1 MISMKWLDFTN
12 KAVSTLL
19 DIKWFDFTDT
29 GFLIFAVAM
38 TVVGIFLTFMI
49 ISFALSSSRDRRY
62 VERMQTES
70 TTLRI
75 FIIDVKKNSV
85 VFFNRSDLKNKRQID
100 MNAFYS
106 HFHVNDIDKIKA
118 WIYAICTDYRT
129 ADKYLEA
136 DVLVNHGRTTYFSLL
151 KLQKYDPNEGIIHIE
166 SFVLKYITPNNA
178 PNKKK
183 KKALF
188 SGVVKRSTMESLIVK
203 EKSLK
208 GFTFAIRFYYIRQK
222 VLSNDKIERYMIM
235 TLKNVIYPFA
245 ANPRIARQIID
256 TGDNELLLFDLRIA
270 TRDEAMV
277 LATSIAHSVKKCIGV
292 NGFADSINFS
302 IGVVENA
309 QYYQDL
315 DSMIS
320 KAQEACMSAQHHGQ
334 DILLYQKQAAPLVE
348 IDRYREEVENL
359 MRPNSLRY
367 LFRPI
372 FDVSKRCTIGYF
384 EYIKAYNSPFAS
396 FAEMS
401 KYAAKVDM
409 SKEFFAMIARY
420 VIPKFASEKQEE
432 YWRLF
437 MIVSFQDIDLMGEIL
452 NQIPQAKDIHLVLVF
467 DEQEIN
473 ENSSHLELLNA
484 SLKKLRGY
492 GYELAMLMKDKNLL
506 LDPSV
511 YYNFDYF
518 VAGSMMIGEIRK
530 NNRIRLSIHSLI
542 ESLLKYHRPIIA
554 TDLESWQAIELII
567 KSGVNIVS
575 SETISPSND
584 MLLPLEKK
592 KVDKLITMD
601 DSYHQGG
608 L

>member
-1 MISMKWLDFTN
+1 M
-12 KAVSTLL
+12 
-19 DIKWFDFTDT
+19 KWFDFSNIPFVIFLALTLLVLT
-29 GFLIFAVAM
+29 FLVFLI
-38 TVVGIFLTFMI
+38 
-49 ISFALSSSRDRRY
+49 ISHSVSTGRDIKY
-62 VERMQTES
+62 IERMKTEA

-85 VFFNRSDLKNKRQID
+85 VFFNRSDLKNKRHID
-100 MNAFYS
+100 LNSFYS
-106 HFHVNDIDKIKA
+106 HVHTNDIDKIKS
-118 WIYAICTDYRT
+118 WIFSICTDYKS

-166 SFVLKYITPNNA
+166 SFILKYITPNNS

-183 KKALF
+183 KVILT
-188 SGVVKRSTMESLIVK
+188 GVVKRSTMESLILK
-203 EKSLK
+203 EKSLR
-208 GFTFAIRFYYIRQK
+208 GFTFAIRFYYIRKK

-235 TLKNVIYPFA
+235 TLKNVIYPYA
-245 ANPRIARQIID
+245 SNPRISRQIID
-256 TGDNELLLFDLRIA
+256 TGENELLLFDLRIA
-270 TRDEAMV
+270 SRDEAMV
-277 LATSIAHSVKKCIGV
+277 LATSLAHSIKKCIGV
-292 NGFADSINFS
+292 NGFSDSINFS
-302 IGVVENA
+302 VGVVENA

-315 DSMIS
+315 DSMIY

-334 DILLYQKQAAPLVE
+334 EILLYQKQAAPLVE

-359 MRPNSLRY
+359 MKPNSLRY

-372 FDVSKRCTIGYF
+372 FDVKKRKTMGYF

-401 KYAAKVDM
+401 KYASKVNM

-420 VIPKFASEKQEE
+420 VIPKFASEKQED

-437 MIVSFQDIDLMGEIL
+437 MLVSLQDIDHMGEIL
-452 NQIPQAKDIHLVLVF
+452 KQVPQVKDVHLVLVF
-467 DEQEIN
+467 NEQEIN
-473 ENSSHLELLNA
+473 ENATHLELLND
-484 SLKKLRGY
+484 SLTSLRKDGF
-492 GYELAMLMKDKNLL
+492 ELAMLMKDKNLL

-518 VAGSMMIGEIRK
+518 VAGSMMIGEIKK
-530 NNRIRLSIHSLI
+530 NNRIRLSSHSLI

-554 TDLESWQAIELII
+554 TDLEGWQSIELII
-567 KSGVNIVS
+567 KSGVDIVS
-575 SETISPSND
+575 SETISSSND

-592 KVDKLITMD
+592 KIDKLIAMD
-601 DSYHQGG
+601 DNYRQGG

>member
-1 MISMKWLDFTN
+1 MLKDLS
-12 KAVSTLL
+12 STSLL
-19 DIKWFDFTDT
+19 VKMEWFNFQNTP
-29 GFLIFAVAM
+29 FLIFFILV
-38 TVVGIFLTFMI
+38 TLVLSFVIFLV
-49 ISFALSSSRDRRY
+49 ISLLVSYGRDHKY
-62 VERMQTES
+62 VEKIKTES

-75 FIIDVKKNSV
+75 FIVDMKNNSV
-85 VFFNRSDLKNKRQID
+85 VYFNRSDLRDKRQID
-100 MNAFYS
+100 LNTFYS
-106 HFHVNDIDKIKA
+106 HFHANDIDKIKS
-118 WIYAICTDYRT
+118 WIFSICTDYKT

-136 DVLVNHGRTTYFSLL
+136 DVIVNHGKTTYFSLL
-151 KLQKYDPNEGIIHIE
+151 KLLKYDPNEGIIHLE
-166 SFVLKYITPNNA
+166 SFILKYITPNNV
-178 PNKKK
+178 PSKKK

-188 SGVVKRSTMESLIVK
+188 TGVVKRSTMESLIVK
-203 EKSLK
+203 ERSLK

-235 TLKNVIYPFA
+235 TLKNVIYPYSS
-245 ANPRIARQIID
+245 NPRVSRQIID

-270 TRDEAMV
+270 SRDEAMV

-315 DSMIS
+315 DSMIL
-320 KAQEACMSAQHHGQ
+320 KAQEACMSAQHNGQ
-334 DILLYQKQAAPLVE
+334 EILIYQKQAAPLVE

-359 MRPNSLRY
+359 MQPNSIRY

-372 FDVSKRCTIGYF
+372 FDVTKRCTIGYF
-384 EYIKAYNSPFAS
+384 EYVKAYNTPFTS

-401 KYAAKVDM
+401 KYASKVDM

-420 VIPKFASEKQEE
+420 VIPKFASEKQED

-437 MIVSFQDIDLMGEIL
+437 MLVSLQDIDHMSEIL
-452 NQIPQAKDIHLVLVF
+452 NQIPQTHDIHLVLVF

-473 ENSSHLELLNA
+473 ENSSHLELLND
-484 SLKKLRGY
+484 SLKSLRNG
-492 GYELAMLMKDKNLL
+492 GFELAMLMKDKNLL

-511 YYNFDYF
+511 YTNFDYF

-554 TDLESWQAIELII
+554 TDLEGWQAIELII
-567 KSGVNIVS
+567 KSGVSIVS
-575 SETISPSND
+575 SETISSSND
-584 MLLPLEKK
+584 MLLPLDKK
-592 KVDKLITMD
+592 KVEKLITID
-601 DSYHQGG
+601 DSYH
-608 L
+608 

>member
-1 MISMKWLDFTN
+1 M
-12 KAVSTLL
+12 
-19 DIKWFDFTDT
+19 KWFDFTNVPFIIFT
-29 GFLIFAVAM
+29 VLVSLVLVFLL
-38 TVVGIFLTFMI
+38 FLV
-49 ISFALSSSRDRRY
+49 ISLVISSNRDFKY
-62 VERMQTES
+62 IERMKAES

-75 FIIDVKKNSV
+75 FVIDVKKNSV
-85 VFFNRSDLKNKRQID
+85 IYFNRSDLRNKKQID
-100 MNAFYS
+100 LNSFYS
-106 HFHVNDIDKIKA
+106 HFHSNDVDKIKA
-118 WIYAICTDYRT
+118 WIYSICTNYKT

-136 DVLVNHGRTTYFSLL
+136 DVIVNHGKTTYFSLL
-151 KLQKYDPNEGIIHIE
+151 KLLKYDPNEGVIHLE
-166 SFVLKYITPNNA
+166 SFILKYITPNNT

-183 KKALF
+183 KKSTF
-188 SGVVKRSTMESLIVK
+188 TGVVKRSTMESLIVK

-235 TLKNVIYPFA
+235 TLKNVIYPFSS
-245 ANPRIARQIID
+245 NPRISRQIID
-256 TGDNELLLFDLRIA
+256 TGENELLLFDLRIA
-270 TRDEAMV
+270 SRDEAMV
-277 LATSIAHSVKKCIGV
+277 LATSIAHSIKKCIGV

-315 DSMIS
+315 DSMIL

-334 DILLYQKQAAPLVE
+334 EILLYQKQAAPLVE

-359 MRPNSLRY
+359 MQPNSIRY

-372 FDVSKRCTIGYF
+372 FDVKKRCTIGYF
-384 EYIKAYNSPFAS
+384 EYVKAYNTPFTS

-401 KYAAKVDM
+401 KYASKVNM

-420 VIPKFASEKQEE
+420 VIPKFASEKQED

-437 MIVSFQDIDLMGEIL
+437 MLVSLQDIDHMSEIL
-452 NQIPQAKDIHLVLVF
+452 KQIPQSRDVHLVLVF
-467 DEQEIN
+467 NEQEIN
-473 ENSSHLELLNA
+473 ENSSNLELLND
-484 SLKKLRGY
+484 SLKALRTDGF
-492 GYELAMLMKDKNLL
+492 ELAMLMKDKNLL
-506 LDPSV
+506 LDSSV

-554 TDLESWQAIELII
+554 TDLEGWQAIELII
-567 KSGVNIVS
+567 KSGVDIVS

-592 KVDKLITMD
+592 KEEKLITMD
-601 DSYHQGG
+601 DSYRQGG

>member
-1 MISMKWLDFTN
+1 M
-12 KAVSTLL
+12 
-19 DIKWFDFTDT
+19 KWFDFSNIP
-29 GFLIFAVAM
+29 FVIF
-38 TVVGIFLTFMI
+38 VVLSSLVLVFLTFLV
-49 ISFALSSSRDRRY
+49 ISLILSSRKDY
-62 VERMQTES
+62 KYIERMKTES
-70 TTLRI
+70 TTVRV
-75 FIIDVKKNSV
+75 FVIDVKKNSV
-85 VFFNRSDLKNKRQID
+85 VYFNRSDLRNKHQID
-100 MNAFYS
+100 LNSFYS
-106 HFHVNDIDKIKA
+106 HFHTNDVDKIKS
-118 WIYAICTDYRT
+118 WIFSICTDYKT

-136 DVLVNHGRTTYFSLL
+136 DVIVNHGRTTYFSLL
-151 KLQKYDPNEGIIHIE
+151 KLMKYDPNEGVIHIE
-166 SFVLKYITPNNA
+166 SFILKYITPNNA

-188 SGVVKRSTMESLIVK
+188 TGVVKRSTMESLIVK

-235 TLKNVIYPFA
+235 TLKNVIYPYA
-245 ANPRIARQIID
+245 SNQRVSRQIID

-270 TRDEAMV
+270 SRDEAMV
-277 LATSIAHSVKKCIGV
+277 LATSLAHSIKKCIGV

-315 DSMIS
+315 DSMIL

-334 DILLYQKQAAPLVE
+334 EILLYQKQAAPLVE
-348 IDRYREEVENL
+348 LNRYREEVENL
-359 MRPNSLRY
+359 MQPNSLRY

-372 FDVSKRCTIGYF
+372 FDVKKRCTIGYF
-384 EYIKAYNSPFAS
+384 EYVKAYNTPFTS

-420 VIPKFASEKQEE
+420 VVPKFASEKQED

-437 MIVSFQDIDLMGEIL
+437 MLVSFQDIDHMAEIL
-452 NQIPQAKDIHLVLVF
+452 NQIPQVKDVHLVLVF
-467 DEQEIN
+467 NEQEIN
-473 ENSSHLELLNA
+473 ENATHLELLND
-484 SLKKLRGY
+484 SLKALRTDGF
-492 GYELAMLMKDKNLL
+492 ELAMLMKDKNLL

-518 VAGSMMIGEIRK
+518 VAGSMMIGEIKK

-554 TDLESWQAIELII
+554 TDLEGWQSIELII
-567 KSGVNIVS
+567 KSGVDIVS
-575 SETISPSND
+575 SETISSSND
-584 MLLPLEKK
+584 MLLPIEKK
-592 KVDKLITMD
+592 KIDKLVAMD
-601 DSYHQGG
+601 DSYRQGG

>member
-1 MISMKWLDFTN
+1 M
-12 KAVSTLL
+12 
-19 DIKWFDFTDT
+19 KWFDFTNT
-29 GFLIFAVAM
+29 PFVIFAVL
-38 TVVGIFLTFMI
+38 VSLVLVFLLFLV
-49 ISFALSSSRDRRY
+49 ISLVTSSRRDSKY
-62 VERMQTES
+62 IERMKAES

-75 FIIDVKKNSV
+75 FAIDVKKNSV
-85 VFFNRSDLKNKRQID
+85 IYFNRSDLRNKKQID
-100 MNAFYS
+100 LNSFYS
-106 HFHVNDIDKIKA
+106 HFHTNDVDKIKN
-118 WIYAICTDYRT
+118 WIYSICTNYKT

-136 DVLVNHGRTTYFSLL
+136 DVLVNNGKTTYFSLL
-151 KLQKYDPNEGIIHIE
+151 KLLKYDPNEGVIHLE
-166 SFVLKYITPNNA
+166 SFILKYITPNNT

-183 KKALF
+183 KKSAF
-188 SGVVKRSTMESLIVK
+188 TGVVKRSTMESLIVK

-235 TLKNVIYPFA
+235 TLKNVIYPFSS
-245 ANPRIARQIID
+245 NPRISRQIID
-256 TGDNELLLFDLRIA
+256 TGENELLLFDLRIA

-277 LATSIAHSVKKCIGV
+277 LATSIAHSIKKCIGV
-292 NGFADSINFS
+292 NGFAESINFS

-315 DSMIS
+315 DSMIL

-334 DILLYQKQAAPLVE
+334 EILLYQRQAVPLVE

-359 MRPNSLRY
+359 MQPNSIRY

-372 FDVSKRCTIGYF
+372 FDVKKRCTIGYF
-384 EYIKAYNSPFAS
+384 EYVKAYNTPFTS

-401 KYAAKVDM
+401 KYASKVNM

-420 VIPKFASEKQEE
+420 VIPKFASEKQED

-437 MIVSFQDIDLMGEIL
+437 MLVSLQDIDHMSEIL
-452 NQIPQAKDIHLVLVF
+452 NQIPQVRDVHLVLVF
-467 DEQEIN
+467 NEQEIN
-473 ENSSHLELLNA
+473 ENSSNLELLND
-484 SLKKLRGY
+484 SLKSLRTDGF
-492 GYELAMLMKDKNLL
+492 ELAMLMKDKNLL
-506 LDPSV
+506 LDSSV

-554 TDLESWQAIELII
+554 TDLEGWQAIELII
-567 KSGVNIVS
+567 KSGVDIVS

-592 KVDKLITMD
+592 KEEKLITMD
-601 DSYHQGG
+601 DSYRQGG

>member
-1 MISMKWLDFTN
+1 MR
-12 KAVSTLL
+12 
-19 DIKWFDFTDT
+19 WFDFSNIPFVI
-29 GFLIFAVAM
+29 FLVLILV
-38 TVVGIFLTFMI
+38 TLGFLTFLV
-49 ISFALSSSRDRRY
+49 ISLILSSGRDYKY
-62 VERMQTES
+62 VERMKTES

-75 FIIDVKKNSV
+75 FIIDMKNNSV
-85 VFFNRSDLKNKRQID
+85 VYFNRSDLRNKHKID
-100 MNAFYS
+100 LNSFFS
-106 HFHVNDIDKIKA
+106 HFLTIDVDKIKT
-118 WIYAICTDYRT
+118 WIFAICTDYKT

-151 KLQKYDPNEGIIHIE
+151 KLLKYDPNEGIIHIE
-166 SFVLKYITPNNA
+166 SFILKYITPNNV

-183 KKALF
+183 KKSLIT
-188 SGVVKRSTMESLIVK
+188 GVVKRSTMESLIVK

-208 GFTFAIRFYYIRQK
+208 GFTYAIRFYYIRQK

-235 TLKNVIYPFA
+235 TLKNAIYPFA
-245 ANPRIARQIID
+245 SNQRISRQIID

-270 TRDEAMV
+270 SRDEAMV
-277 LATSIAHSVKKCIGV
+277 LATSIAHSIKKCIGV

-302 IGVVENA
+302 VGVVENA

-315 DSMIS
+315 DSMIL
-320 KAQEACMSAQHHGQ
+320 KAQEACMSAQHNGQ
-334 DILLYQKQAAPLVE
+334 EILLYQKQAAPLVE

-359 MRPNSLRY
+359 MQPNSIRY

-372 FDVSKRCTIGYF
+372 FDVSKRRTIGYF
-384 EYIKAYNSPFAS
+384 EYVKAYNTPFTS

-401 KYAAKVDM
+401 KYASKVNM

-420 VIPKFASEKQEE
+420 VIPKFASEKQEDH
-432 YWRLF
+432 WRLF
-437 MIVSFQDIDLMGEIL
+437 MLVSLQDIDHMSEIL
-452 NQIPQAKDIHLVLVF
+452 NQIPQVSDIHLVLVF
-467 DEQEIN
+467 NEQEIN
-473 ENSSHLELLNA
+473 ENSSNLELLND
-484 SLKKLRGY
+484 SLKSLRTDGF
-492 GYELAMLMKDKNLL
+492 ELAMLMKDKNLL
-506 LDPSV
+506 LDSSV

-518 VAGSMMIGEIRK
+518 VAGSMMIGEIKK

-554 TDLESWQAIELII
+554 TDLEGWQAIELII

-575 SETISPSND
+575 SETISSSND

-592 KVDKLITMD
+592 KIEKLITMD